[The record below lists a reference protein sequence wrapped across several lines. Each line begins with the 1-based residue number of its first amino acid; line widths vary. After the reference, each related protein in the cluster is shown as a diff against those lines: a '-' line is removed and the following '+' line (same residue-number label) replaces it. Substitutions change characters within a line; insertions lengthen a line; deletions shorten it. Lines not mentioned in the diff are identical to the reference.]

1 MKTYSYR
8 AMSAD
13 GRLLRGRLDA
23 ADLADLE
30 NRLREQGLAFINGEA
45 RLSLSLPGSKRVPR
59 RELIH
64 FCFHLEQLLA
74 AGVPPFE
81 SLAALRDATTHP
93 RMRTAVITL
102 LADIERGQPLSA
114 AAARQPGVFPPAT
127 VALLRAGEQAG
138 RLPETIRDI
147 GAALEHEDELANY
160 ARRIAIYPAIV
171 ASLMLLAVVVA
182 LVHVVPELEKLFHSS
197 GQTLPLQTRLLIGLS
212 HAVTQAGWL
221 LPAGIAIGLA
231 GVRWLLARSDAART
245 RLHHLL
251 LRLPVA
257 GEILTKLTLARFAS
271 VLATLYAA
279 GITIIDALRITQDI
293 TGNLALRKALHTA
306 TGRIEQGHAVS
317 AAFEA
322 TGLFPPLVE
331 RMLRVGEQTGG
342 LDRALGNVAAL
353 YRRDVANAT
362 ARLQAAIEPL
372 LTLAMGALLLWIAS
386 AVLGPIYDIIT
397 RLPT

>member
-8 AMSAD
+8 AMSTD

-30 NRLREQGLAFINGEA
+30 QRLREQGLAFINGEA
-45 RLSLSLPGSKRVPR
+45 RPGFDLPRRRVPR

-93 RMRTAVITL
+93 RMRTAVVTL
-102 LADIERGQPLSA
+102 LADIERGQPLSD

-147 GAALEHEDELANY
+147 GAALEHEDELAAY

-171 ASLMLLAVVVA
+171 ASLMLLAVAVA
-182 LVHVVPELEKLFHSS
+182 LVHVVPELEKLFRSS

-221 LPAGIAIGLA
+221 LPGGIALGLA
-231 GVRWLLARSDAART
+231 GMRGFLSRSDAART

-251 LRLPVA
+251 LRLPVV
-257 GEILTKLTLARFAS
+257 GEILGKLALARFAS

-279 GITIIDALRITQDI
+279 GITIIDALRITRDI

-306 TGRIEQGHAVS
+306 TERIEQGHAVS

-342 LDRALGNVAAL
+342 LDRALGNVATL
-353 YRRDVANAT
+353 YRRDVADAT
-362 ARLQAAIEPL
+362 GRLQAAIEPL

>member
-8 AMSAD
+8 AMSTD

-30 NRLREQGLAFINGEA
+30 QRLREQGLAFINGEA
-45 RLSLSLPGSKRVPR
+45 RPGFDLPRRRVPR

-93 RMRTAVITL
+93 RMRTAVVTL
-102 LADIERGQPLSA
+102 LADIERGQPLSDA
-114 AAARQPGVFPPAT
+114 AAHQPGVFPPAT

-147 GAALEHEDELANY
+147 GAALEHEDELAAY

-171 ASLMLLAVVVA
+171 ASLMLLAVAVA
-182 LVHVVPELEKLFHSS
+182 LVHVVPELEKLFRSS

-221 LPAGIAIGLA
+221 LPGGIALGLA
-231 GVRWLLARSDAART
+231 GMHGFLSRSDAART

-251 LRLPVA
+251 LRLPVV
-257 GEILTKLTLARFAS
+257 GEILGKLALARFAS

-279 GITIIDALRITQDI
+279 GITIIDALRITRDI

-306 TGRIEQGHAVS
+306 SERIEQGHAVS

-342 LDRALGNVAAL
+342 LDRALGNVATL
-353 YRRDVANAT
+353 YRRDVADAT
-362 ARLQAAIEPL
+362 GRLQAAIEPL

-397 RLPT
+397 RLPA

>member
-45 RLSLSLPGSKRVPR
+45 SLSLSLPGSKRVPR

-182 LVHVVPELEKLFHSS
+182 LVHVVPELEKLFLSS

-221 LPAGIAIGLA
+221 LPVGITIGLA
-231 GVRWLLARSDAART
+231 GVRGFLARSDAART

-353 YRRDVANAT
+353 YRRDVADAT

>member
-1 MKTYSYR
+1 MRTFSYR
-8 AMSAD
+8 AMDTD
-13 GRLLRGRLDA
+13 GRLLRGSLDA
-23 ADLADLE
+23 ADLNDLE
-30 NRLREQGLAFINGEA
+30 CRLRERGLSFINGEA
-45 RLSLSLPGSKRVPR
+45 RFNFGLPGSRRIPR

-81 SLAALRDATTHP
+81 SLAALRDATAHP

-127 VALLRAGEQAG
+127 VALLHAGEQAG

-147 GAALEHEDELANY
+147 GAALEHEEELANY

-171 ASLMLLAVVVA
+171 ASLMLLAVTVA

-197 GQTLPLQTRLLIGLS
+197 GQALPLQTRLLIGLS

-221 LPAGIAIGLA
+221 LPGIAVLA
-231 GVRWLLARSDAART
+231 VAGTRWFLASSDTAQT

-251 LRLPVA
+251 LRLPVV
-257 GEILTKLTLARFAS
+257 GEILTKLALARFAG
-271 VLATLYAA
+271 VLATLYSA

-293 TGNLALRKALHTA
+293 TGNLALRKALRRA
-306 TGRIEQGHAVS
+306 TERIEQGHAVS

-331 RMLRVGEQTGG
+331 RMLGVGEQTGG
-342 LDRALGNVAAL
+342 LDRALGNIATL

-362 ARLQAAIEPL
+362 GRLQAAIEPL
-372 LTLAMGALLLWIAS
+372 LTVTMGVLLLWIAS

-397 RLPT
+397 HLPV

>member
-30 NRLREQGLAFINGEA
+30 SRLREQGLAFINGEA

-182 LVHVVPELEKLFHSS
+182 LVHVVPELEKLFLSS

-231 GVRWLLARSDAART
+231 GVRGFLARSDAART

-306 TGRIEQGHAVS
+306 TGRIEQGYAVS

-353 YRRDVANAT
+353 YRRDVADAT